1 MPKTPSYKISQAVKR
16 QRTLAANMRLPANP
30 EEAGLPAFFIKVVA
44 LGATANKDNPEELM
58 QNFVKY
64 LRFCEAY
71 NEPIGNIAAYASIGM
86 NMDEVSRIE
95 HGKLRAND
103 PRYRELIRIIKNTC
117 AAYRETLQLK
127 NKIAPAT
134 GIWLSKQHDGMK
146 DVQEIVLGSNDPLG
160 EKKDPAEILERY
172 KDIIKQ

>member
-64 LRFCEAY
+64 LRFW
-71 NEPIGNIAAYASIGM
+71 M